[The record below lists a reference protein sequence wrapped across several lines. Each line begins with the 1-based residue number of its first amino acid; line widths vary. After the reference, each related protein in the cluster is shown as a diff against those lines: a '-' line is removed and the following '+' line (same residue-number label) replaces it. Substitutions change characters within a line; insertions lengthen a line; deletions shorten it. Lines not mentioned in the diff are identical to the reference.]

1 MHGRRL
7 PPALRSP
14 RARQS
19 RHVLTAAAPLFPLVL
34 LALASFG
41 GFGSVQVGATPFSVY
56 DSYQPPC
63 PFLPDPPPQGW
74 KRWSDPATWT
84 NGGGSVIPGVKATG
98 GEWANV
104 TIPCGTA
111 VLLDVP
117 LVSLSTLV
125 VKGWLRWKQPSS
137 SFKAASQSAPLQRP
151 LADSP
156 SSPSSPPPL
165 APTTCSPTL
174 LQPTLCLPLS
184 LHCTKPGS
192 STRQLS
198 QPSRCKQPSSSFKAA
213 SQWAPL
219 QRPSL
224 PFSVHAHPFP
234 SPTPPNRVLDSPSLP
249 TVEVQAA
256 FIIVQGRLSVG
267 STATPFSRLAIFT
280 LLPSPSRVE
289 YTLTDLA
296 PAEPL
301 YQRNLGHKAFIVV
314 GGAVDLHGMPGS
326 SSAPAWVRL
335 ARTVA
340 PGDKFVVVDG
350 DVTQWPVGGT
360 VAVASTSANMNEA
373 ETGVITYVAPMP
385 SGGGFYV
392 GLAKPLRFRHEGTLQ
407 GTPDGVGGTVDIRGE
422 VALLDRNIIIRG
434 LKEKAPY
441 DTDGG
446 HFMVFMTKTP
456 QFIEGVQFLGLGNQ
470 GTLGRYPLHFHICG
484 DTNQANVVRKNVIA
498 ASNQR
503 CVVIHATSN
512 ATIEENVA
520 YETKGHCFIT
530 EEGSEFNNV
539 FKRNLGINIRGVR
552 KVIPPET
559 SDRLDRQTD
568 NQATTFWMAS
578 PRNDLIGNV
587 AAGCDNTGFWY
598 EMLARMRGASK
609 RLDLGDTPMP
619 FFDSFGRFDSNVAH
633 SCKAGVRMYPHGN
646 RPPKEA
652 VFTNLLVYQSRLGIL
667 FHRARDTTVRNS
679 AFVDVAVGIGSDVN
693 VDIKVQNSR
702 FVGRTQACTS
712 PAKAASGGAV
722 STKALSAASAASAA
736 DDTASTSVGA
746 SIFPNQPSASAAAAA
761 VQEESVSSQLL
772 RSYLN
777 PGSLLTATAAST
789 NEDVFTQGSSI
800 RGSMSVTT
808 TNAAAA
814 TATITATTTTADAYN
829 LFTIQNLPTES
840 TSPTLDPST
849 QGTPSNP
856 PTDGYPTPI
865 ATNPSSNSPTVSD
878 SSETPL
884 DPSSDPAFAKELS
897 FWQDEEVASI
907 FSSLSRASLPRL
919 PKATLSRIAQL
930 RNRLGLSR
938 FGHRLGEG
946 LGNRLG
952 KWLRGSAGGGN
963 QSSVEL
969 NSVASVRAAVVSF
982 RFGTFESPVG
992 IALSQQHWM
1001 DPAGSVKITGCSFTQ
1016 YATCNPASPAIVAQ
1030 ATVFGGFWDTST
1042 ATQGLKFDA
1051 TTSRVYLQ
1059 QEANPTKST
1068 SLVSNFIAVRDTDG
1082 TLIGGSG
1089 GFAIVPYLAK
1099 PPASVPAKQNK
1110 AGKKPAGP
1118 LTGCQYRDLSVGFTC
1133 PGTCFHSFSATFYE
1147 ATGAAAVKGSSQRP
1161 YSYLVIT
1168 RDEDGAQFTAYGF
1181 QNDPIPVIPA
1191 KTSVRRWISATLEA
1205 GFTYSVRVVAPPSNP
1220 AFYPD
1225 RIAVQLRDVG
1235 GCEGRV
1241 RVLFE
1246 PKDSGTNWV
1255 ATYSP
1260 PTRCASTVL
1269 APSTTYQSYLCSN
1282 SRRFLALD
1290 FGAPE
1295 QSYQMLGL
1303 ARAASCSSTT
1313 C

>member
-1 MHGRRL
+1 MHGRQL
-7 PPALRSP
+7 PPALHCLRV
-14 RARQS
+14 RQS
-19 RHVLTAAAPLFPLVL
+19 RNVLAAAAPLVSLIL
-34 LALASFG
+34 LALTSFEE
-41 GFGSVQVGATPFSVY
+41 FGSVQVGATPFSVY

-84 NGGGSVIPGVKATG
+84 NGGSSVIPGVKATG
-98 GEWANV
+98 GEWADV

-117 LVSLSTLV
+117 LVSLNRLV
-125 VKGWLRWKQPSS
+125 IKGWL
-137 SFKAASQSAPLQRP
+137 
-151 LADSP
+151 
-156 SSPSSPPPL
+156 
-165 APTTCSPTL
+165 
-174 LQPTLCLPLS
+174 
-184 LHCTKPGS
+184 
-192 STRQLS
+192 
-198 QPSRCKQPSSSFKAA
+198 
-213 SQWAPL
+213 
-219 QRPSL
+219 
-224 PFSVHAHPFP
+224 
-234 SPTPPNRVLDSPSLP
+234 RVLDSPSLP
-249 TVEVQAA
+249 TIEVQAA
-256 FIIVQGRLSVG
+256 FIIVQGRLSAG
-267 STATPFSRLAIFT
+267 TTATPFTRLALFT
-280 LLPSPSRVE
+280 LLPSKSRAN
-289 YTLTDLA
+289 YSLTDLA
-296 PAEPL
+296 PADPL
-301 YQRNLGHKAFIVV
+301 NPRNLGHKAFIVWPAFVPLCLISSAIPVPSPSLPNQVGGAVDLRGMPGSSSAPAWVRLARAVAGDGDSTVAHSNLCLFLSPSLPLQPGGRGSGLTRHAWV

-350 DVTQWPVGGT
+350 DVTRWPVGGT

-385 SGGGFYV
+385 SGVGFYI
-392 GLAKPLRFRHEGTLQ
+392 GLAKPLRFRHEGNLQ

-422 VALLDRNIIIRG
+422 VALLTRNIIIRG
-434 LKEKAPY
+434 YKEKAPY

-470 GTLGRYPLHFHICG
+470 GVLGRYPLHFHICG
-484 DTNQANVVRKNVIA
+484 DNNQAHVVRKNVIA

-503 CVVIHATSN
+503 CVVVHATSDL
-512 ATIEENVA
+512 TVEENVA

-568 NQATTFWMAS
+568 NQPTTFWMAS

-619 FFDSFGRFDSNVAH
+619 FFDSFGRFDGNVAH

-652 VFTNLLVYQSRLGIL
+652 VFTNLLVYQSRLG
-667 FHRARDTTVRNS
+667 DTTIRDS

-712 PAKAASGGAV
+712 PARTASRSA
-722 STKALSAASAASAA
+722 STKALSAAASASGSLPMSVSAQAMGTESAPVDDASAA
-736 DDTASTSVGA
+736 AADASTSTGA
-746 SIFPNQPSASAAAAA
+746 SIFPSQPTASAAA
-761 VQEESVSSQLL
+761 QESVSSQLL
-772 RSYLN
+772 RFYLN
-777 PGSLLTATAAST
+777 PGGLVAESAAST
-789 NEDVFTQGSSI
+789 NEDVFNQGSSI
-800 RGSMSVTT
+800 RGSESITT
-808 TNAAAA
+808 TTTAAA
-814 TATITATTTTADAYN
+814 TTAATAATTTTANN
-829 LFTIQNLPTES
+829 LFTIQNLPTDTPS
-840 TSPTLDPST
+840 TTLASSTLDSST
-849 QGTPSNP
+849 QGNPSNP

-865 ATNPSSNSPTVSD
+865 ATNPTSNPPTVSD
-878 SSETPL
+878 SPETPL
-884 DPSSDPAFAKELS
+884 GPSSDPLFAKELNY
-897 FWQDEEVASI
+897 WQDEEVASI
-907 FSSLSRASLPRL
+907 FSSLSRASLPQL

-938 FGHRLGEG
+938 FGHRLGKG
-946 LGNRLG
+946 LGNKLG
-952 KWLRGSAGGGN
+952 KWLRGSAEGGN
-963 QSSVEL
+963 GAGNSSSVEL

-1001 DPAGSVKITGCSFTQ
+1001 DPSGSAKISGCSFTQ

-1068 SLVSNFIAVRDTDG
+1068 SLVSNFMAVRDIDG

-1099 PPASVPAKQNK
+1099 PPAAVAAKQRSIS
-1110 AGKKPAGP
+1110 AGKRPAGP
-1118 LTGCQYRDLSVGFTC
+1118 LSGCQYRDLSVGFTC
-1133 PGTCFHSFSATFYE
+1133 PGTCFHSFSATYYE
-1147 ATGAAAVKGSSQRP
+1147 TTGAAAVKGSSQRP

-1168 RDEDGAQFTAYGF
+1168 REEDGAQFTAYGF

-1191 KTSVRRWISATLEA
+1191 KASVRRWISATLEA
-1205 GFTYSVRVVAPPSNP
+1205 GFTYRVRVVAPPSNP

-1225 RIAVQLRDVG
+1225 RIAVQLRDMG
-1235 GCEGRV
+1235 GCAGRV
-1241 RVLFE
+1241 KVLIE
-1246 PKDSGTNWV
+1246 PKDAATNWV

-1260 PTRCASTVL
+1260 PTRCSSTVL
-1269 APSTTYQSYLCSN
+1269 APSTTYQSYICAN

-1295 QSYQMLGL
+1295 QSYQMLAI
-1303 ARAASCSSTT
+1303 ARSTSCSSTS

>member
-7 PPALRSP
+7 QPALRSP
-14 RARQS
+14 RVLQL
-19 RHVLTAAAPLFPLVL
+19 RHVCTAAAPLVSLVL

-41 GFGSVQVGATPFSVY
+41 VFGSVQVGATPFSVY

-63 PFLPDPPPQGW
+63 PFLPDPPPQGTAALFPLSKSPLLVGTSSRYDPPPQGTAALFPLSKSPLLALPRKVRPSPARYGRRFPPFRVAALGW

-84 NGGGSVIPGVKATG
+84 NSGSSVIPGVKATG
-98 GEWANV
+98 GEWADV

-117 LVSLSTLV
+117 LVSLNRLI
-125 VKGWLRWKQPSS
+125 VKGWLRVQ
-137 SFKAASQSAPLQRP
+137 
-151 LADSP
+151 
-156 SSPSSPPPL
+156 
-165 APTTCSPTL
+165 
-174 LQPTLCLPLS
+174 
-184 LHCTKPGS
+184 
-192 STRQLS
+192 
-198 QPSRCKQPSSSFKAA
+198 
-213 SQWAPL
+213 
-219 QRPSL
+219 
-224 PFSVHAHPFP
+224 
-234 SPTPPNRVLDSPSLP
+234 DSPSLP
-249 TVEVQAA
+249 TIEVQAA
-256 FIIVQGRLSVG
+256 FIIVQGRLSAG
-267 STATPFSRLAIFT
+267 TTATPFSRLALFT
-280 LLPSPSRVE
+280 LLPSKSRANF
-289 YTLTDLA
+289 TLTDLA
-296 PAEPL
+296 PADPL
-301 YQRNLGHKAFIVV
+301 NPRNLGHKAFIVV
-314 GGAVDLHGMPGS
+314 GGAVDLHGMPRS

-392 GLAKPLRFRHEGTLQ
+392 GLAKALRFRHEGSLQ

-434 LKEKAPY
+434 FKEKAPY

-470 GTLGRYPLHFHICG
+470 GVLGRYPLHFHICG
-484 DTNQANVVRKNVIA
+484 DNNQAHVVRKNVIA
-498 ASNQR
+498 ASQQR
-503 CVVIHATSN
+503 CVVIHATSDL
-512 ATIEENVA
+512 TIEENVA
-520 YETKGHCFIT
+520 FETKGHCFIT
-530 EEGSEFNNV
+530 EEGSEYNNV

-552 KVIPPET
+552 KVIPPES

-587 AAGCDNTGFWY
+587 AAGCDNTGYWY

-619 FFDSFGRFDSNVAH
+619 FFDSFGKFDGNVAH

-667 FHRARDTTVRNS
+667 FHRSRDTTVRNS

-693 VDIKVQNSR
+693 VEIKVQSSR
-702 FVGRTQACTS
+702 FVGRTQACAS
-712 PAKAASGGAV
+712 PAKAASRGAV
-722 STKALSAASAASAA
+722 STKALFAASAAG
-736 DDTASTSVGA
+736 TSTGAGA
-746 SIFPNQPSASAAAAA
+746 SIFPNQPTVSAAAAA
-761 VQEESVSSQLL
+761 AAQESLSSQLL

-777 PGSLLTATAAST
+777 PGGLVTASAAST
-789 NEDVFTQGSSI
+789 NEDGFNQGSSI
-800 RGSMSVTT
+800 RGSKSITT
-808 TNAAAA
+808 TASAT
-814 TATITATTTTADAYN
+814 TATTTATTTTAN
-829 LFTIQNLPTES
+829 SLFSIQNLPTES
-840 TSPTLDPST
+840 ASTALASSTLDSST
-849 QGTPSNP
+849 QGNPSNP

-865 ATNPSSNSPTVSD
+865 ATNPTSNPSTVSD
-878 SSETPL
+878 SPETPL
-884 DPSSDPAFAKELS
+884 DPSSDPLFAKELD
-897 FWQDEEVASI
+897 FWQDEEVAAI

-938 FGHRLGEG
+938 FGHRLGKE
-946 LGNRLG
+946 LGNKLG

-963 QSSVEL
+963 QSGVEL

-1001 DPAGSVKITGCSFTQ
+1001 DPSGSVKISGCSFTQ

-1068 SLVSNFIAVRDTDG
+1068 SLVSNFMAVRDTDG
-1082 TLIGGSG
+1082 SLIGGSG

-1099 PPASVPAKQNK
+1099 PPAAVAAKLRSLP
-1110 AGKKPAGP
+1110 AGKRPAGP
-1118 LTGCQYRDLSVGFTC
+1118 LSGCQYRDLSVGFTC
-1133 PGTCFHSFSATFYE
+1133 PSTCFHSFSATFYE
-1147 ATGAAAVKGSSQRP
+1147 STGAAAVKGSSQRP

-1168 RDEDGAQFTAYGF
+1168 REEDGAQFTAYGF

-1191 KTSVRRWISATLEA
+1191 KASVRRWISATLEA
-1205 GFTYSVRVVAPPSNP
+1205 GFTYRVRVVAPPSNP
-1220 AFYPD
+1220 TFYPD

-1241 RVLFE
+1241 RVLVE
-1246 PKDSGTNWV
+1246 PKDTATNWV

-1260 PTRCASTVL
+1260 PTRSVGCTSSSL
-1269 APSTTYQSYLCSN
+1269 APLTNLTVVQLRDVGGCAG
-1282 SRRFLALD
+1282 RVKVLIEPKD
-1290 FGAPE
+1290 
-1295 QSYQMLGL
+1295 
-1303 ARAASCSSTT
+1303 AATNWVAAYSPPTRSSVATLSH
-1313 C
+1313 

>member
-7 PPALRSP
+7 PPALHSP
-14 RARQS
+14 RGRQS
-19 RHVLTAAAPLFPLVL
+19 RHVLAAAAPLVSLIL

-63 PFLPDPPPQGW
+63 PFLPDPPPQGAAHPFPARYGPSLPRKVRPIPSPQGW

-84 NGGGSVIPGVKATG
+84 NSGSSVIPGVKATG
-98 GEWANV
+98 GEWVDV

-117 LVSLSTLV
+117 LVSLNRLV
-125 VKGWLRWKQPSS
+125 IKGWL
-137 SFKAASQSAPLQRP
+137 
-151 LADSP
+151 
-156 SSPSSPPPL
+156 
-165 APTTCSPTL
+165 
-174 LQPTLCLPLS
+174 
-184 LHCTKPGS
+184 
-192 STRQLS
+192 
-198 QPSRCKQPSSSFKAA
+198 
-213 SQWAPL
+213 
-219 QRPSL
+219 
-224 PFSVHAHPFP
+224 
-234 SPTPPNRVLDSPSLP
+234 RVLDSPSLP
-249 TVEVQAA
+249 RVEVQAA
-256 FIIVQGRLSVG
+256 FIIVQGRLSAG
-267 STATPFSRLAIFT
+267 STATPFSRLALFT
-280 LLPSPSRVE
+280 LLPSPSRAN

-296 PAEPL
+296 PADPL
-301 YQRNLGHKAFIVV
+301 NPRNLGHKAFIVV
-314 GGAVDLHGMPGS
+314 GGAVDLHGMPGA

-392 GLAKPLRFRHEGTLQ
+392 GLAKPLRFRHEGNLQ

-434 LKEKAPY
+434 FKEKAPY

-484 DTNQANVVRKNVIA
+484 DNNQAHVVRKNVIA
-498 ASNQR
+498 ASQQR
-503 CVVIHATSN
+503 CVVIHATSDV
-512 ATIEENVA
+512 TIEENVA

-530 EEGSEFNNV
+530 EEGSEYSNV

-587 AAGCDNTGFWY
+587 AAGCDNTGYWY

-619 FFDSFGRFDSNVAH
+619 FFDSFGKFDGNVAH

-667 FHRARDTTVRNS
+667 FHRARDTTVRDS

-702 FVGRTQACTS
+702 FVGRTQACS
-712 PAKAASGGAV
+712 VPAKSASRAS
-722 STKALSAASAASAA
+722 STKAPSAAASATGSLPMSVSALSMDTDSSPAGA
-736 DDTASTSVGA
+736 D
-746 SIFPNQPSASAAAAA
+746 IFPNQPSASSA
-761 VQEESVSSQLL
+761 VQESVSSQLL

-777 PGSLLTATAAST
+777 PVGGIVAASAAST
-789 NEDVFTQGSSI
+789 NEDDFNQGSSM
-800 RGSMSVTT
+800 RGSSRVTT
-808 TNAAAA
+808 TTAAA
-814 TATITATTTTADAYN
+814 TAATTTAN
-829 LFTIQNLPTES
+829 SLSTIQSLPTES
-840 TSPTLDPST
+840 TTTLASSTLDSST
-849 QGTPSNP
+849 LDSSTLDSSTLDSSTLDSSTLDSSTLDSSTLDSSAQGNPSNP

-865 ATNPSSNSPTVSD
+865 ATNPTSNPQTVSD
-878 SSETPL
+878 SPETPL
-884 DPSSDPAFAKELS
+884 DPSSDPAFAKELNY
-897 FWQDEEVASI
+897 WHDEEVAAI

-938 FGHRLGEG
+938 FGHRLGKG

-952 KWLRGSAGGGN
+952 KWLRGSAGGSNGAGN
-963 QSSVEL
+963 SSGVEL

-982 RFGTFESPVG
+982 RFGMFESPVG

-1001 DPAGSVKITGCSFTQ
+1001 DPSGSVKISGCSFTQ

-1068 SLVSNFIAVRDTDG
+1068 SLVSNFMAVRDIDG

-1099 PPASVPAKQNK
+1099 PPATVAAKKNSLPS
-1110 AGKKPAGP
+1110 GRKPAGP
-1118 LTGCQYRDLSVGFTC
+1118 LSGCQYYLSVGFTC
-1133 PGTCFHSFSATFYE
+1133 PGTCYHSFSATYYE
-1147 ATGAAAVKGSSQRP
+1147 STAAAAVKGSTQRP

-1168 RDEDGAQFTAYGF
+1168 REEDGAQFTAYGF
-1181 QNDPIPVIPA
+1181 QNDPLPVIPA
-1191 KTSVRRWISATLEA
+1191 KSSVRRWISATLEA
-1205 GFTYSVRVVAPPSNP
+1205 GFTYRVRVVAPPSNP
-1220 AFYPD
+1220 TFYPD
-1225 RIAVQLRDVG
+1225 RIAVQLRDMG

-1241 RVLFE
+1241 KVLME
-1246 PKDSGTNWV
+1246 PKDAATNWV

-1260 PTRCASTVL
+1260 PTRCSSTVL

-1295 QSYQMLGL
+1295 QSYQMLAI
-1303 ARAASCSSTT
+1303 ARSASCSSTS